1 MKRVLFFTLFMIGLV
16 SVGYGQL
23 KPGDAAPAFNLKNV
37 DGSMVALSDYSESK
51 GVILIFTCNPCPFS
65 KAYEDRIIQLHK
77 GFSPEGY
84 PVVAINPN
92 DETVSPDDTFEKMKE
107 RAASKNFPFVYLKD
121 DEGVFKQY
129 GATRTPHVFLL
140 DNDGKGNFTVAFIGA
155 IDNNAMEAKN
165 ADVNY
170 VRNAILALEQGKK
183 PSPDQVKAIGCTI
196 KMKK

>member
-1 MKRVLFFTLFMIGLV
+1 MKKILFVTLFTIGLA
-16 SVGYGQL
+16 SLGYGQV
-23 KPGDAAPAFNLKNV
+23 KPGDTAPSFNLKNV
-37 DGSMVALSDYSESK
+37 DGKMVSLADYSDSK

-77 GFSPEGY
+77 VFSPDGY

-107 RAASKNFPFVYLKD
+107 RSASKNFPFVYLKD
-121 DEGVFKQY
+121 DEGIFKMY

-140 DNDGKGNFTVAFIGA
+140 ENDGKGKFTVAFIGA
-155 IDNNAMEAKN
+155 IDNNAMN
-165 ADVNY
+165 AASVSEKY
-170 VRNAILALEQGKK
+170 VENAILALKKGEK